1 MQGKRKQKIR
11 FFVIILFSTLYLL
24 TSNFAYAEI
33 SQGASMSSTNFKILD
48 AQHSIV
54 GGLASASSTL
64 FGLITVMGDFAIGSA
79 SSTNF
84 GLRSGFLYYPKVV
97 APVLNTATAGD
108 AQVVLSWTAATA
120 YSGWNIGGYNV
131 CHKSTGSYTCVDT
144 SSTGVS
150 ATKTGLTNGTTYTF
164 KIQAY
169 DGIAAKNVIAE
180 SNEKTAA
187 PAAAATPT
195 PTPASGGGGGGGG
208 GGGYTAPAPSG
219 TGTIVI
225 KGTAYP
231 KSTVNVLL
239 DGVFV
244 SQIDVNSNSG
254 FEITL
259 SSVAAGSRL
268 VNLFSADTSN
278 RKSIT
283 IGFTVTV
290 TANTSTSLT
299 NVLMPP
305 TIDISSTSVAK
316 GQSVRIFGY
325 AEPASE
331 VSVHVFS
338 EEKVSKV
345 ISDSNGAYAL
355 LLNTTSLT
363 EEEHTTKSRAVF
375 ESLVSPFSHVLQ
387 FFVGKGG
394 PLKTA
399 DLNKE
404 GKVNIVDFS
413 VMLFWWNTKQ
423 AKGLGIADIN
433 KDGKVNIVDFSIML
447 FQWTG

>member
-1 MQGKRKQKIR
+1 MKILS
-11 FFVIILFSTLYLL
+11 ILILVALVLSSVPY
-24 TSNFAYAEI
+24 AHAEI
-33 SQGASMSSTNFKILD
+33 SKGASMSSTNFKILD
-48 AQHSIV
+48 AQHSII
-54 GGLASASSTL
+54 GGLASASSSL
-64 FGLITVMGDFAIGSA
+64 FELITVMGDFAIGSA
-79 SSTNF
+79 SSANF
-84 GLRSGFLYYPKVV
+84 GLLSGFLYYPKVV

-108 AQVVLSWTAATA
+108 GQVALAWTAASA
-120 YSGWNIGGYNV
+120 YSGLNIGGYNI

-187 PAAAATPT
+187 PAAVATPTPT

-208 GGGYTAPAPSG
+208 GATTTVSG
-219 TGTIVI
+219 TGTVLI

-231 KSTVNVLL
+231 NSTVNVLL

-244 SQIDVNSNSG
+244 SQIDVGSNSG

-259 SSVAAGSRL
+259 NSVSAGSRL
-268 VNLFSADTSN
+268 VNLFSTDTNN

-283 IGFTVTV
+283 VGFTVTV

-305 TIDISSTSVAK
+305 TIDVSSTSVAK

-325 AEPASE
+325 AEPTAEVNIHVASE
-331 VSVHVFS
+331 ETVT
-338 EEKVSKV
+338 KT

-355 LLNTTSLT
+355 LFNTTSLA

-375 ESLVSPFSHVLQ
+375 ESLISPFSHVLQ

-404 GKVNIVDFS
+404 GKVNIIDFS
-413 VMLFWWNTKQ
+413 VLLFWWNTKQ
-423 AKGLGIADIN
+423 ARGIDIADIN
-433 KDGKVNIVDFSIML
+433 NDGKVNIVDFSIML